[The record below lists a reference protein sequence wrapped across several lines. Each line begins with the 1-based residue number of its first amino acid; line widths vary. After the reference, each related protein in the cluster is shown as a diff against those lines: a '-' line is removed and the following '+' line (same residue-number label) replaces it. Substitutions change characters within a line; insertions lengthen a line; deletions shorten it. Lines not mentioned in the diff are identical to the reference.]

1 MDTLKGLEGFSDF
14 EGRSEDEGE
23 DEEEEEDSDGDA
35 AGKPAFACSLCP
47 EKKLISQQDV
57 DQHLNSKFHKRRE
70 NASQKEAKKTEK
82 GLTAEQIEKRKATN
96 KRKQDARFERKKAA
110 KKADKPAEPEAAS
123 SKKRKTPANA
133 GSNVTMPPEFA
144 AQLSKSN
151 KKEKSGVK
159 AITSEKTKKAK
170 AAPEVQAPVAAA
182 RPKSAKKTKTSKK

>member
-1 MDTLKGLEGFSDF
+1 METLKGLEGFSDF

-23 DEEEEEDSDGDA
+23 EEEDSDGDD

-70 NASQKEAKKTEK
+70 NASQKEVVRTEK

-110 KKADKPAEPEAAS
+110 KKADKSAEPEGAS
-123 SKKRKTPANA
+123 SKKRKTPAVV
-133 GSNVTMPPEFA
+133 GTNVNMPPEFA
-144 AQLSKSN
+144 AQLKKSN
-151 KKEKSGVK
+151 KKEKSDVK
-159 AITSEKTKKAK
+159 ASTSEEAKKAK
-170 AAPEVQAPVAAA
+170 AAPEVQAPLAAA
-182 RPKSAKKTKTSKK
+182 RPKSAKKKTKTSKK